1 MAIYIIAS
9 RKIRKLHE
17 KNLLGKIADVETKLN
32 GYLDNLAKTIN
43 DVKTGISN
51 IKIPTLD
58 MDAVI
63 RNIQK
68 IIIYRHLLITIFLV
82 EKRYGSNC
90 FG

>member
-1 MAIYIIAS
+1 MGAEIESRYLWPYIIVIAS

-58 MDAVI
+58 MDAVFRI
-63 RNIQK
+63 
-68 IIIYRHLLITIFLV
+68 
-82 EKRYGSNC
+82 
-90 FG
+90 

>member
-1 MAIYIIAS
+1 MLDCDFLYSGNQKIDKLMGAEIESRYLWQYIIAS
-9 RKIRKLHE
+9 RIIRKLHE

-58 MDAVI
+58 MDAVFRI
-63 RNIQK
+63 
-68 IIIYRHLLITIFLV
+68 
-82 EKRYGSNC
+82 
-90 FG
+90 